1 MKKTPYNSKPN
12 NEAFNA
18 DNYLSTGIPKS
29 EIIELKDAFDL
40 IDSGSTGKLDPTC
53 IPNLK

>member
-1 MKKTPYNSKPN
+1 MKKTSYNTKPN
-12 NEAFNA
+12 NEVFNA

-40 IDSGSTGKLDPTC
+40 IDTGSTGKLDPTC
-53 IPNLK
+53 KSTIK